1 VRLAVTCNS
10 QLAPRNVQLAARI
23 RPGTDRR
30 TMASLVPALD
40 RLLGPLAPG
49 RQAARS
55 APKPLSIV
63 VFAASGDQGRSAC
76 HSLVADGGFVVTGI
90 TEEPFGE
97 VAMGECAAAD
107 P

>member
-1 VRLAVTCNS
+1 
-10 QLAPRNVQLAARI
+10 
-23 RPGTDRR
+23 
-30 TMASLVPALD
+30 MASLVPALD